1 MWLKNVPS
9 SVAPFAGLMLVG
21 YEKQRPLERS
31 GEEIDEVVEDVRAG
45 GETAGNQIDDV
56 RT

>member
-1 MWLKNVPS
+1 MWLRNIPS
-9 SVAPFAGLMLVG
+9 NIAPFAGLMLAG

-31 GEEIDEVVEDVRAG
+31 GEEIDEAVEDVRAG
-45 GETAGNQIDDV
+45 GETAGNQIDDG